1 MAIIPNSLEYLNL
14 KFGYCLGFACLPVG
28 RGFVI
33 WDLERLKGLSIDLRN
48 RAENVRETQRKTG

>member
-1 MAIIPNSLEYLNL
+1 MIIVPNSLEYLNL

-33 WDLERLKGLSIDLRN
+33 WDLYRLKGCFVDLRS
-48 RAENVRETQRKTG
+48 RAEDVREA